1 MFEKKQNFIRLNLTA
16 MNYVK
21 INQTELHLEYEL
33 WSKELTYW
41 RDEIKV
47 LEKYLTGLDHKKLPL
62 GAGAEVEHFQNQF
75 IRNRD
80 VVHDLRHEVANHEH
94 LMGEIERSHNNEE
107 FQEKLLDVHSGLR
120 EKVNTGRKIYYE
132 LKDEFRNW
140 LAERL

>member
-1 MFEKKQNFIRLNLTA
+1 

-47 LEKYLTGLDHKKLPL
+47 LEKYLTGLDHRKLPI

-94 LMGEIERSHNNEE
+94 LLKELERTNNNEE
-107 FQEKLLDVHSGLR
+107 VQEKILDIHTEIR
-120 EKVNTGRKIYYE
+120 EKVNTGRKIYSE

-140 LAERL
+140 LAQRL